1 MLAGQMDLRRVSLMV
16 AGLLAVALAWP
27 GAAAPAA
34 ARIRAAAPAAA
45 RIRAAAPATASVRA
59 APAAA
64 SVGAAPRVSRGSWY
78 LALGDSVTFGYQE
91 PFVVP
96 APDYH
101 RAASFRG
108 YPEQLGTE
116 LHLRVANAAC
126 PGETSGSLISGRPP
140 SLGCEGAYRRLF
152 VLHVRYRGSQ
162 LAYAVSFLRRHR
174 HARLVSL
181 MIGAN
186 DLLRCEF
193 TTADHCA
200 SPAERAATLA
210 HVSRNV
216 ATILSAIRRR
226 ARYCGQLVVVNYYTS
241 DYATPSLV
249 APIAALNRT
258 VDRAARPFRVKIAD
272 GFGEFRT
279 ASRRFADNACLA
291 GLLTRDPLTATCGI
305 HPSYAGQALLAK
317 AVATATHL

>member
-1 MLAGQMDLRRVSLMV
+1 VSV
-16 AGLLAVALAWP
+16 VVTGLLALALAWP

-34 ARIRAAAPAAA
+34 GQ
-45 RIRAAAPATASVRA
+45 VRA
-59 APAAA
+59 AP
-64 SVGAAPRVSRGSWY
+64 RVTRGSWY

-96 APDYH
+96 TPDYP

-108 YPEQLGTE
+108 YPEHLGTE

-126 PGETSGSLISGRPP
+126 PGETSASLISGRPP
-140 SLGCEGAYRRLF
+140 SLGCEAAYRRLF

-162 LAYAVSFLRRHR
+162 LGYAVRFLRRHR
-174 HARLVSL
+174 HVRLVSL

-186 DLLRCEF
+186 DLFLCQ
-193 TTADHCA
+193 TTTTDHCA
-200 SPAERAATLA
+200 SPAEHAATLA
-210 HVSRNV
+210 RVSRNV
-216 ATILSAIRRR
+216 GRILSAIRHR
-226 ARYCGQLVVVNYYTS
+226 ARYCGQLVVVNYYTI
-241 DYATPSLV
+241 DYTTSSLA

-258 VDRAARPFRVKIAD
+258 VDRAARPFWAKVAN

-279 ASRRFADNACLA
+279 ASRRFANQPCLA
-291 GLLTRDPLTATCGI
+291 GLLTRDQLTGTCGV

-317 AVATATHL
+317 AVATATRL

>member
-64 SVGAAPRVSRGSWY
+64 SVRAAPRVSRGSWY

-126 PGETSGSLISGRPP
+126 PGRD
-140 SLGCEGAYRRLF
+140 LGQPDQR
-152 VLHVRYRGSQ
+152 
-162 LAYAVSFLRRHR
+162 
-174 HARLVSL
+174 
-181 MIGAN
+181 
-186 DLLRCEF
+186 
-193 TTADHCA
+193 
-200 SPAERAATLA
+200 SPAQPGVRGRTAACSSCTC
-210 HVSRNV
+210 
-216 ATILSAIRRR
+216 AT
-226 ARYCGQLVVVNYYTS
+226 
-241 DYATPSLV
+241 
-249 APIAALNRT
+249 
-258 VDRAARPFRVKIAD
+258 AARSWP
-272 GFGEFRT
+272 
-279 ASRRFADNACLA
+279 
-291 GLLTRDPLTATCGI
+291 TR
-305 HPSYAGQALLAK
+305 
-317 AVATATHL
+317 

>member
-1 MLAGQMDLRRVSLMV
+1 M
-16 AGLLAVALAWP
+16 
-27 GAAAPAA
+27 
-34 ARIRAAAPAAA
+34 
-45 RIRAAAPATASVRA
+45 
-59 APAAA
+59 
-64 SVGAAPRVSRGSWY
+64 
-78 LALGDSVTFGYQE
+78 
-91 PFVVP
+91 
-96 APDYH
+96 
-101 RAASFRG
+101 
-108 YPEQLGTE
+108 
-116 LHLRVANAAC
+116 
-126 PGETSGSLISGRPP
+126 
-140 SLGCEGAYRRLF
+140 
-152 VLHVRYRGSQ
+152 RYRGSQ

-226 ARYCGQLVVVNYYTS
+226 ARYCGQLVVVSYYTS

-258 VDRAARPFRVKIAD
+258 VDRARVHS
-272 GFGEFRT
+272 G
-279 ASRRFADNACLA
+279 
-291 GLLTRDPLTATCGI
+291 
-305 HPSYAGQALLAK
+305 
-317 AVATATHL
+317 